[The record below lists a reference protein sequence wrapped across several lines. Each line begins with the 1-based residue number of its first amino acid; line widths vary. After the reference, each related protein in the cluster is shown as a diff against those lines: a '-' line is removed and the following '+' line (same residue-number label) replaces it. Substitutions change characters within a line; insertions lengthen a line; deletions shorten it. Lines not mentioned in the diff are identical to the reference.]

1 MSELDDL
8 YQEIILDHHKRP
20 RNYGALPTAT
30 HRGTAVNTQ
39 CGDEIEVYA
48 ELAGDRLVAVRFQ
61 ARGCAISRASGSL
74 LTLAV
79 EGKSLNAVRLTLT
92 RITAALRTAPSVG
105 ETMADID
112 PQLAPLQGVRQF
124 PGRVS
129 CAVLPWQALS
139 EAFSL

>member
-8 YQEIILDHHKRP
+8 YQEIILDHHRRP

-39 CGDEIEVYA
+39 CGDEIEMYI
-48 ELAGDRLVAVRFQ
+48 ELADDRLATICFQ
-61 ARGCAISRASGSL
+61 ARGCAITRATGSL
-74 LTLAV
+74 LTLALT
-79 EGKSLNAVRLTLT
+79 GKSLTDVRQTLGRVTAV
-92 RITAALRTAPSVG
+92 LRTLPDNG
-105 ETMADID
+105 ESMADID
-112 PQLAPLQGVRQF
+112 PVLAPLDGVRRF

-129 CAVLPWQALS
+129 CAVLPWQAIS